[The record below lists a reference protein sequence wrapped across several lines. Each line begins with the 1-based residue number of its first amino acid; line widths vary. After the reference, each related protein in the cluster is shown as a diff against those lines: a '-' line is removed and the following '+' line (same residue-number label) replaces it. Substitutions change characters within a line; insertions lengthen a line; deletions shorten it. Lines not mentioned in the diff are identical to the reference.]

1 MENFYADGEIC
12 HKCGLKEVKWICRAC
27 GAGLCRN
34 CVSVKVEK
42 FPICLACGS
51 KNIKELKTE
60 KRKSKDLS
68 NYFCGDCKSRKIVL
82 VTKYVKTC
90 SKCGSTQ
97 VVDFAE
103 EQATLKAKFR
113 KLSFEIKY
121 GYIKLGKLA
130 RKFDYVKRT
139 LIFVRRSRFFNYP
152 VIERTLMDVFNDYN
166 LVKMRVLGKIEEIG
180 SLLVSI
186 GPKFS
191 IEKQFRVEDLPYLRS
206 ILTRIETDLNNYKS
220 YVDESLTEITEKL
233 SKLEILVSSLYKHCQ
248 EFSEYKDILSLDFDE
263 KPVYVIQNAK
273 FSGSDIIRVPK
284 EGGKLFLTD
293 RRIIFLAEKGLFKKS
308 FYKSFEIPLD
318 LVRNVEIR
326 GRLMKRLI
334 IKCNDGELAFSFSSD
349 MLPLVKDYINI
360 ALNFE
365 KYSLKDTI
373 ITSKVSSLILE
384 TSDLK
389 AKVEKIL
396 NRIKRVTQTEHE
408 DRVRVSKDV
417 VTHGFS
423 YSLHGSEDRVKME
436 IFKLEREKYETEE
449 TIRELKQYFEDGL
462 VSVEN
467 YFKYYR
473 SWIGKLYAIERRLR
487 ELKGGIQS
495 SEFKANMQKS
505 KDFVEF

>member
-1 MENFYADGEIC
+1 LENFYTEREIC
-12 HKCGLKEVKWICRAC
+12 HKCGLKEVEWICRTC

-34 CVSVKVEK
+34 CVSVKIEK
-42 FPICLACGS
+42 FPICLTCGS
-51 KNIKELKTE
+51 KNVKELKTG
-60 KRKSKDLS
+60 KGRNKDLS
-68 NYFCGDCKSRKIVL
+68 NYSCEDCKSKKVVF

-90 SKCGSTQ
+90 SKCGSTE

-121 GYIKLGKLA
+121 GYVKLGKFA

-152 VIERTLMDVFNDYN
+152 VIERTLTDVFNDYS
-166 LVKMRVLGKIEEIG
+166 LVKTRILGKIEEIG
-180 SLLVSI
+180 SLLLSI

-191 IEKQFRVEDLPYLRS
+191 IEKQFKVEDLPYLRS
-206 ILTRIETDLNNYKS
+206 ILTRIEADLNDYKN
-220 YVDESLTEITEKL
+220 YVDESLMEIEEKL

-263 KPVYVIQNAK
+263 KPIYAIQNAK

-293 RRIIFLAEKGLFKKS
+293 KRLIFLAEKGLFKKS
-308 FYKSFEIPLD
+308 FYKSFEIPLERIRD
-318 LVRNVEIR
+318 VEIK
-326 GRLMKRLI
+326 GRLIKRLI
-334 IKCNDGELAFSFSSD
+334 IKCNDGELTFSFPSN

-365 KYSLKDTI
+365 KYSLKDTFV
-373 ITSKVSSLILE
+373 TSKVSSLMLE

-389 AKVEKIL
+389 MKVERIL
-396 NRIKRVTQTEHE
+396 NRIKKITETEH
-408 DRVRVSKDV
+408 VSHSNVSKNV
-417 VTHGFS
+417 VFHEIS
-423 YSLHGSEDRVKME
+423 YSPRGSEDKLKME
-436 IFKLEREKYETEE
+436 IFKLEKEKYETEE
-449 TIRELKQYFEDGL
+449 TIKELKRYFEDGL
-462 VSVEN
+462 ISVEN

-473 SWIGKLYAIERRLR
+473 SWVGKLYAIEKRLR
-487 ELKGGIQS
+487 ELKSGRQN
-495 SEFKANMQKS
+495 FDFNVNMRKS
-505 KDFVEF
+505 NDFVKF